1 MHFEHVKKRIVNG
14 LIDEIVAMG
23 ATELELVGHAVIE
36 FLEAKK
42 LVHHGLN
49 KDYRP
54 VGYTVDTFSQDGST
68 VGEYSAEKGYFEDS
82 SKPGDP
88 PKFKKIEGDIDH
100 ALTHGSP
107 KSIYLIASQEEPESF
122 RGKFRSTDRGKAY
135 ADVVKILDARELA
148 KHIYEFSVDN
158 PESAGFFSDF
168 FPEFAQNL
176 QNYEYYGRVP
186 GICEN
191 HHTEEAILNAVRSH
205 YAKGSNVCVLYGL
218 SGSGKT
224 QAAIDFVH
232 KEAAAFENYVWISG
246 DDWKKDTPLSS
257 IQRSRGG
264 VPFNVAGTFNS
275 ARTLLVIDSLERT
288 VDAKAFGELQQ
299 GFGRGGVVLVTS
311 QLNAPGNADY
321 VAIPPLSSDSAAKVL
336 GEDPANLS
344 QAGAA
349 FVDACRFSPLILA
362 TTRNI
367 AAMGDIAKDDLYR
380 EILGDPHALSQGD
393 GTSIMKS
400 LLKRLQLNTLAAL
413 IKIADSGSNVHD
425 SRFLAHFLGQN
436 ERVNL
441 QRLAILQ
448 PATAPGVLKV
458 HDLICEAVRDKPE
471 SKLIA
476 DAVEE
481 YVRRFSGEM
490 MPTVIRE
497 IHLTLEQLLVAN
509 TVRGARTPDWL
520 QYALMQAGGAK
531 QPWAVDLHTR
541 AITTESS
548 LAEVLCIIDGKEAHA
563 YGIEDQ
569 AVRQEYYKACA
580 AEYQHAIEAGVNE
593 EVRAELLHHRGKTLR
608 RCGMLEEAR
617 ATFLELLKIRPGW
630 HATYGQI
637 AHLGTQKEAS
647 TQMKSA
653 GEDAMR
659 WLVEK
664 MLADVSSVPL
674 RVSLAAITR
683 LRSYRGVA
691 EYLSANRER
700 VERIAEAIAMS
711 ALEGLDQFYEAYLSF
726 TTVFGYHH
734 IHVCVALAEAFPE
747 ILATPPD
754 AVEPRQWVSAC
765 ESLTN
770 TAIAAGRLG
779 KDDLEARINRVA
791 ATFADAIDA
800 SDVVAPFAARA
811 IAKAYNAAGMPQ
823 KALDR
828 IAKVAS
834 DKVDHW
840 LLYQKSKAQLL
851 LGNPDALQT
860 AELALGSAE
869 ADPKASE
876 RLAIY
881 FDQLSQCAE
890 KQQNLPLAKSYS
902 QQAIAHC
909 KDEQYLQELKKR
921 QQAFDG
927 GQTSSTGSDVTA
939 ASVRDF

>member
-36 FLEAKK
+36 LLEAKK
-42 LVHHGLN
+42 LIHHGIN

-68 VGEYSAEKGYFEDS
+68 VGEYSALKGYFENSAKD
-82 SKPGDP
+82 GDP
-88 PKFKKIEGDIDH
+88 PHFKKIEDDIDH

-107 KSIYLIASQEEPESF
+107 KNIYLIASQEEPESF
-122 RGKFRSTDRGKAY
+122 RGKFRATNRGKTY
-135 ADVVKILDARELA
+135 AEIVKILDARELA
-148 KHIYEFSVDN
+148 KHIYKFSVDN
-158 PESAGFFSDF
+158 PDSAGFFGDF

-191 HHTEEAILNAVRSH
+191 HHTEEAILNAVRAH
-205 YAKGSNVCVLYGL
+205 YAKGGGLCVLYGL

-232 KEAAAFENYVWISG
+232 KEVAAFENYVWISG

-264 VPFNVAGTFNS
+264 VPFNVAGAFNS

-288 VDAKAFGELQQ
+288 VDTNALSELRQ
-299 GFGRGGVVLVTS
+299 GFGRGGVVFVTS
-311 QLNAPGNADY
+311 QLNSPGNADY
-321 VAIPPLSSDSAAKVL
+321 VAIPALSSESAAKVL
-336 GEDPANLS
+336 GEDPINLS
-344 QAGAA
+344 SAA
-349 FVDACRFSPLILA
+349 DDFIQACRFSPLILA

-367 AAMGDIAKDDLYR
+367 AAIGDIAKDDLYR
-380 EILGDPHALSQGD
+380 EILSDPQALSQED

-400 LLKRLQLNTLAAL
+400 LLKRLGPNTLEAL
-413 IKIADSGSNVHD
+413 VKIADSGSNVHD

-448 PATAPGVLKV
+448 PATVPGVLKV
-458 HDLICEAVRDKPE
+458 HDLICDAVRDRPG
-471 SKLIA
+471 SKVIA
-476 DAVEE
+476 DAVED
-481 YVRRFSGEM
+481 YVRKFSGEM

-497 IHLTLEQLLVAN
+497 IHLSLEQLLAAN
-509 TVRGARTPDWL
+509 IERGSRPPDWL
-520 QYALMQAGGAK
+520 QYALLQVSSGAMQPCAA
-531 QPWAVDLHTR
+531 DLHAR
-541 AITTESS
+541 AITAQSS
-548 LAEVLCIIDGKEAHA
+548 LSEVLCIIDGKEAHA
-563 YGIEDQ
+563 YGIEDE
-569 AVRQEYYKACA
+569 AIRQEYYRACA
-580 AEYQHAIEAGVNE
+580 AEYRHAIDAGVNE

-608 RCGMLEEAR
+608 RCGMPEEAW
-617 ATFLELLKIRPGW
+617 TSFSELLSIRPGW

-647 TQMKSA
+647 DQLKSE
-653 GEDAMR
+653 GEGAMR

-664 MLADVSSVPL
+664 MLADVASVPL

-683 LRSYRGVA
+683 LRSYRGIA
-691 EYLSANRER
+691 EYLSADGER

-711 ALEGLDQFYEAYLSF
+711 ALEGLDQFYDAYLSF
-726 TTVFGYHH
+726 TTVFGYRYME
-734 IHVCVALAEAFPE
+734 VCVALAEALPE

-779 KDDLEARINRVA
+779 KHDLAARINKAA
-791 ATFADAIDA
+791 ATFADAIDTA
-800 SDVVAPFAARA
+800 DVITPYAARA
-811 IAKAYNAAGMPQ
+811 IAKAYNSAGMPQ
-823 KALDR
+823 KALNR
-828 IAKVAS
+828 IGKFEHCNI
-834 DKVDHW
+834 DHW

-851 LGNPDALQT
+851 LDVPDALQT
-860 AELALGSAE
+860 AERALGSAK
-869 ADPKASE
+869 ADPRAAE

-890 KQQNLPLAKSYS
+890 KQRNLPLAKSYS
-902 QQAIAHC
+902 EDAISHC
-909 KDEQYLQELKKR
+909 KDEQYLRELKKR
-921 QQAFDG
+921 KQSLDG
-927 GQTSSTGSDVTA
+927 SAGQ
-939 ASVRDF
+939 

>member
-14 LIDEIVAMG
+14 LIDEIVAIG

-36 FLEAKK
+36 LLEAKK

-107 KSIYLIASQEEPESF
+107 NSIYLIASQEEPESF

-148 KHIYEFSVDN
+148 KHIYDFSVDN

-191 HHTEEAILNAVRSH
+191 HHTEEAILSAVRSH

-232 KEAAAFENYVWISG
+232 KEATAFENYVWIAG

-275 ARTLLVIDSLERT
+275 SRTLLVIDSLERT
-288 VDAKAFGELQQ
+288 ADAKAFGELQQ

-321 VAIPPLSSDSAAKVL
+321 VVIPPLSSGSAAKVL

-344 QAGAA
+344 QAAAA

-362 TTRNI
+362 TTRSI

-400 LLKRLQLNTLAAL
+400 LLKRLQPNTQAAL
-413 IKIADSGSNVHD
+413 VKIADSGSNVHD

-458 HDLICEAVRDKPE
+458 HDLICEAVCDKPE

-497 IHLTLEQLLVAN
+497 VHLTVEQLLVAN
-509 TVRGARTPDWL
+509 TLRGARTPDWL
-520 QYALMQAGGAK
+520 QYALLQTGGAK
-531 QPWAVDLHTR
+531 QPWAVDLHAL
-541 AITTESS
+541 AITTGSS
-548 LAEVLCIIDGKEAHA
+548 LSEVLCIIDGKEGHA

-569 AVRQEYYKACA
+569 ADRQEYYKACA

-617 ATFLELLKIRPGW
+617 AAFLELLNIRSGW

-647 TQMKSA
+647 AQMKSE

-691 EYLSANRER
+691 EYLSADRER

-734 IHVCVALAEAFPE
+734 VQVCVALAEALPE

-770 TAIAAGRLG
+770 TAIAAGRMG
-779 KDDLEARINRVA
+779 KGDLEARINKAA

-800 SDVVAPFAARA
+800 GDVVTPFAARA
-811 IAKAYNAAGMPQ
+811 IAKAFNSAGMPQ

-828 IAKVAS
+828 IAKVAF

-851 LGNPDALQT
+851 LGNLDALQT
-860 AELALGSAE
+860 AELALGSAK

-881 FDQLSQCAE
+881 FDQVSQCAE
-890 KQQNLPLAKSYS
+890 KQQNLPLANSYS
-902 QQAIAHC
+902 QEAIAHC
-909 KDEQYLQELKKR
+909 KDERYLQELKKR
-921 QQAFDG
+921 QQALDG
-927 GQTSSTGSDVTA
+927 VQTSSPDSDVTPV
-939 ASVRDF
+939 SVRN

>member
-36 FLEAKK
+36 LLEAKK
-42 LVHHGLN
+42 LIHHGLN

-54 VGYTVDTFSQDGST
+54 VGYTVDTFSQDGTT
-68 VGEYSAEKGYFEDS
+68 VGEYSALKGYFENS
-82 SKPGDP
+82 AKEGDP
-88 PKFKKIEGDIDH
+88 PCFKKIEDDIDH
-100 ALTHGSP
+100 ALKHGSP
-107 KSIYLIASQEEPESF
+107 KNIYLIASQEEPESF
-122 RGKFRSTDRGKAY
+122 RGKFHTTDRGKTY
-135 ADVVKILDARELA
+135 AEIVKILDARELA
-148 KHIYEFSVDN
+148 KHIYKFSVDN
-158 PESAGFFSDF
+158 PDSAGFFGDF

-191 HHTEEAILNAVRSH
+191 HHTEEAILNAVRTH
-205 YAKGSNVCVLYGL
+205 YAKGRRLCVLYGL

-232 KEAAAFENYVWISG
+232 KEVSAFENYVWISG

-264 VPFNVAGTFNS
+264 VPFNVAGAFNS

-288 VDAKAFGELQQ
+288 VDKNAFSELLQ
-299 GFGRGGVVLVTS
+299 GFDRGGVVLVTS
-311 QLNAPGNADY
+311 QLNSLGNADY
-321 VAIPPLSSDSAAKVL
+321 VAIPALSSDSAAKVL
-336 GEDPANLS
+336 GEDPVNLS
-344 QAGAA
+344 RAAGD
-349 FVDACRFSPLILA
+349 FVQACRFSPLILA

-367 AAMGDIAKDDLYR
+367 AAIGDIAKDDLYR
-380 EILGDPHALSQGD
+380 EILSDPQALSQGD

-400 LLKRLQLNTLAAL
+400 LLKRLEPNTLAAL
-413 IKIADSGSNVHD
+413 VKIADSGSSIHD

-448 PATAPGVLKV
+448 PATVPGVLKV
-458 HDLICEAVRDKPE
+458 HDLICDAVRDRPG
-471 SKLIA
+471 SKVIA
-476 DAVEE
+476 DAVED
-481 YVRRFSGEM
+481 YVRKFSGEM

-497 IHLTLEQLLVAN
+497 IHLSLEQLLAAN
-509 TVRGARTPDWL
+509 TERGSRTPDWL
-520 QYALMQAGGAK
+520 QYALLQVGSGAMQPCAA
-531 QPWAVDLHTR
+531 DLHAR
-541 AITTESS
+541 PITAQSS

-569 AVRQEYYKACA
+569 VSRQDYYRACA
-580 AEYQHAIEAGVNE
+580 AEYQHAIDADVNE

-617 ATFLELLKIRPGW
+617 TSFLELLSMRPGW

-647 TQMKSA
+647 DQLKSE
-653 GEDAMR
+653 GENALR

-683 LRSYRGVA
+683 LRSYRVVA
-691 EYLSANRER
+691 DYFSADGER
-700 VERIAEAIAMS
+700 VEGIAEAIAMS

-726 TTVFGYHH
+726 TTVFGYRHMQ
-734 IHVCVALAEAFPE
+734 VCVALAEALPE
-747 ILATPPD
+747 IVATPPD

-779 KDDLEARINRVA
+779 KHDLEARINKVA

-800 SDVVAPFAARA
+800 ADVVTPYAARA
-811 IAKAYNAAGMPQ
+811 IAKAYNSSGMPQ
-823 KALDR
+823 KALNQIGK
-828 IAKVAS
+828 IAL
-834 DKVDHW
+834 DKIDHW

-851 LGNPDALQT
+851 LGVPDALQT
-860 AELALGSAE
+860 AELALESAK
-869 ADPKASE
+869 ADPRAAE

-902 QQAIAHC
+902 EEAISHC
-909 KDEQYLQELKKR
+909 KDEQYLQELKRRR
-921 QQAFDG
+921 QALDG
-927 GQTSSTGSDVTA
+927 SAGQ
-939 ASVRDF
+939 